1 MNLKTFRP
9 NRILAG
15 ALAAMLSV
23 SIGFAGA
30 PSVSAAEVPDAT
42 IHTDQ
47 LCSITLYKYDITQ
60 AEKDGIWNSGS
71 YVSTGRYDENVN
83 SILGNA
89 VRKGASSNASSLGNG
104 ESSTGYAI
112 KGCEFTYMRVADVYQ
127 YSQPNGED
135 PAAAG
140 VEVLYAFNKA
150 ASADLL
156 SAIGL
161 PNGAKSNE
169 AANALPGNE
178 NSWYYRSDTINKAL
192 EESLVSNATTVKNA
206 LEAYV
211 QDGGTAMPL
220 TDGSGKSS
228 ASGLDVGLYV
238 LVETKVPE
246 MVTSTT
252 SPFFVSLPST
262 SVNGGGNGSGSN
274 TTEITNGGQEWMYDL
289 TLYPKNQTGI
299 VTLAKEVRESKQD
312 GGKHGGTDQIDD
324 GFTSSTTAST
334 GDVLDYQILSTLPT
348 ITSAATRITTYNFFD
363 TISAGLTYN
372 KEAKDVRIDVYTDK
386 GCTDH
391 VTSWD
396 MDSGKFDV
404 IYSEDGRTMTVDIT
418 QAGLDEINGSEAN
431 ANGSLYTSYS
441 NYTLRVSYTAILNEN
456 AATIVGGE
464 GNDNKVILTWKRS
477 STDYYDTLIDDAH
490 VFCFGL
496 ELQKQFSD
504 LDDKAAAEKNLFASV
519 KFKIFNA
526 TDNAWITAALNEA
539 EGIYYMNGNA
549 AEEKDAT
556 IFNPQTVAG
565 VPGQLLIRG
574 LEDDEY
580 VLTEVE
586 TADGYTLL
594 KDNIKVKIT
603 TSDDPSRPCNIY
615 AEDVLG
621 VIQNDPRYQFD
632 GGLNLH
638 LANVPQAPLAHN
650 LLIGSATVDGNKTTM
665 APDRE
670 ADHALATMTVVN
682 SRGFDLPQT
691 GDNGTTLIPI
701 AGAVFVAGALV
712 LSGSVYLIMRK
723 RKDNTI

>member
-1 MNLKTFRP
+1 MNLKNHYPKRLLT
-9 NRILAG
+9 G

-23 SIGFAGA
+23 SMGLAGA
-30 PSVSAAEVPDAT
+30 PAVHAAEVADAT
-42 IHTDQ
+42 IHLDQ
-47 LCSITLYKYDITQ
+47 PCSLTLYKYDITQ
-60 AEKDGIWNSGS
+60 AEKDGVWNSGS
-71 YVSTGRYDENVN
+71 YVSTGQYDENVN

-89 VRKGASSNASSLGNG
+89 VRKGASSNTSSLGNG

-112 KGCEFTYMRVADVYQ
+112 KGCEFTYKRVADVYQ
-127 YSQPNGED
+127 YSQPSGEE
-135 PAAAG
+135 PAASG
-140 VEVLYAFNKA
+140 VEVLYAFDKE

-161 PNGAKSNE
+161 SNGAESNE

-178 NSWYYRSDTINKAL
+178 GCWYYRSDVINRAL
-192 EESLVSNATTVKNA
+192 EASLVSNATTVKNA

-211 QDGGTAMPL
+211 QHGGTAMPL
-220 TDGSGKSS
+220 TDDSGKSS

-246 MVTSTT
+246 MVVNTT

-262 SVNGGGNGSGSN
+262 SVNGGGDGTGSN
-274 TTEITNGGQEWMYDL
+274 TTEVTNGGQQWMYDL

-299 VTLAKEVRESKQD
+299 VTLEKEVRESKQD
-312 GGKHGGTDQIDD
+312 GGKHGGTDRIDD

-363 TISAGLTYN
+363 SISAGLTYN
-372 KEAKDVRIDVYTDK
+372 KEARDVRIDVFTDK
-386 GCTDH
+386 GCTDR

-418 QAGLDEINGSEAN
+418 EDGLAEINGSESN
-431 ANGSLYTSYS
+431 VNGKLYTSYS

-456 AATIVGGE
+456 AATIVGDE

-504 LDDKAAAEKNLFASV
+504 LDDKAAEEKNLFDSV

-526 TDNAWITAALNEA
+526 SDNVWITAALNEA

-549 AEEKDAT
+549 GEEKNAT
-556 IFNPQTVAG
+556 IFSPQTVAG
-565 VPGQLLIRG
+565 VPGQLMIRG

-580 VLTEVE
+580 VITEVE

-594 KDNIKVKIT
+594 KDNIKVTIT
-603 TSDDPSRPCNIY
+603 ASDDPSRPCNIY

-621 VIQNDPRYQFD
+621 VVQNDPRYQFD
-632 GGLNLH
+632 GGLDLH
-638 LANVPQAPLAHN
+638 LANIPQIPLAHN
-650 LLIGSATVDGNKTTM
+650 MLTGSATVDGNKTTM
-665 APDRE
+665 APDRDS
-670 ADHALATMTVVN
+670 AHALATLTVVN
-682 SRGFDLPQT
+682 SRGFDLPRT
-691 GDNGTTLIPI
+691 GDNGTTLVPI

-712 LSGSVYLIMRK
+712 LSGSIYLIMRK
-723 RKDNTI
+723 KKDNAA